1 MECGSYNTRREGE
14 EGVPVA
20 AVPLPQASHAQQDD
34 EEWETEHDEEI
45 VGGHERD
52 WR

>member
-1 MECGSYNTRREGE
+1 MKCGSYNTRREGE

-34 EEWETEHDEEI
+34 EEWETEDEEEI
-45 VGGHERD
+45 VWDHERD
-52 WR
+52 